1 MLARLLILCALCGAL
16 LAPAWADDTRGIAIF
31 AAASLQDTLS
41 ELAPEIT
48 AQTGQDV
55 ILVPAGS
62 SSLARQ
68 IQQGAPADIF
78 ISANPQWMDLLESQG
93 ALVPG
98 SRRDLLSNSLA
109 LIAPAGPAPQLDL
122 SAPEKLLAALGR
134 NGRFAIALP
143 QAVPAGIYGRQA
155 LETLGLWTALAPRL
169 AQTDNV
175 RAALALVATG
185 AAPLGLVY
193 GSDVLADKRVQR
205 LAEIPA
211 SSHDPIRYPAAQIKT
226 ARPEAAQVL
235 KFLASPAAQRV
246 FLAHGFLAP

>member
-1 MLARLLILCALCGAL
+1 MFARLLILCALCGAL
-16 LAPAWADDTRGIAIF
+16 LAPAWADDTRGITIF
-31 AAASLQDTLS
+31 AAASLQDALS

-122 SAPEKLLAALGR
+122 NAPETLLAALGR

-185 AAPLGLVY
+185 AAPMGLVY
-193 GSDVLADKRVQR
+193 GSDVLADKRVQL